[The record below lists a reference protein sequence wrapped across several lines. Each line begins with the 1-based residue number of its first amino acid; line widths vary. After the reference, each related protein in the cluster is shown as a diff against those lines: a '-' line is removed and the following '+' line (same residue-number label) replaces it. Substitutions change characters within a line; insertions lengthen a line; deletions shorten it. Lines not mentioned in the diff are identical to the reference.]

1 MLRSLQSSVYRALQ
15 GMFYTL
21 GYSCRQVYDA

>member
-1 MLRSLQSSVYRALQ
+1 MLSSLQSSVWQALQ

-21 GYSCRQVYDA
+21 GYSCRQAPNN